1 MSVSPPM
8 LGSRWVAFVPKLL
21 FHRIVPKVTPSFS
34 AQTRKK
40 LARSSV
46 NSASPEGQR
55 RTIFVNKDF
64 FSSCYLK
71 KVFCSRLGVQIIK
84 FLEPVIKDSPETT
97 RQNEEKNGWDL
108 FFFWICFSYFLV

>member
-8 LGSRWVAFVPKLL
+8 LGSRWVAFVPKSL
-21 FHRIVPKVTPSFS
+21 FHWIVTKVTPSFS

-46 NSASPEGQR
+46 NSASPEGHR

-71 KVFCSRLGVQIIK
+71 KSLLLATGGPNYKISGTCH
-84 FLEPVIKDSPETT
+84 
-97 RQNEEKNGWDL
+97 
-108 FFFWICFSYFLV
+108 

>member
-21 FHRIVPKVTPSFS
+21 FHRIVAKVIPSFS

-71 KVFCSRLGVQIIK
+71 SLLLATGGSKL
-84 FLEPVIKDSPETT
+84 
-97 RQNEEKNGWDL
+97 
-108 FFFWICFSYFLV
+108 